1 MIRINLLPVREAAR
15 RESGRQVVVIFV
27 ALLLLEAVGLFYFQ
41 STKQEELDQ
50 LQGRNK
56 AIQTKITQLRTKTAA
71 VADLES
77 KKAELEQQKA
87 VLDGLI
93 EGQGGPVKML
103 DELGQILTPLDGA
116 EARLAAE
123 ARGWNPDW
131 DPKRL
136 WIDGF
141 REKERVVQMTGHAR
155 TNEDLAEFLLRLQKS
170 RHFVNTNLKVSEA
183 VNLQALGDARFVQ
196 FNLETI
202 VIYGPADIR
211 KLAAGELGDD
221 AKKKKKGH

>member
-15 RESGRQVVVIFV
+15 RESGRQIVVVFA
-27 ALLLLEAVGLFYFQ
+27 ALIVLEVVGLWYFQ
-41 STKQEELDQ
+41 TTKQEELDV
-50 LQGRNK
+50 LIGKNK
-56 AIQTKITQLRTKTAA
+56 ATQTKITKLQAKTAA
-71 VADLES
+71 VSDLET
-77 KKAELEQQKA
+77 KKAELEQQKS

-123 ARGWNPDW
+123 SKGWNPDW

-136 WIDGF
+136 WVDTF
-141 REKERVVQMTGHAR
+141 RETDREVQMSGHAR
-155 TNEDLAEFLLRLQKS
+155 TNEDLAEFLLRLGKS

-183 VNLQALGDARFVQ
+183 VTLAALGEAKFVV
-196 FNLETI
+196 FSLETI

-211 KLAAGELGDD
+211 KLATGELG
-221 AKKKKKGH
+221 AGKKRKH